1 MKSHTGRRE
10 SLSCRRHTHGNFP
23 QRLGGHASTRS
34 AISHH
39 RPHTKDCHRFCGE
52 ETVCPNAR
60 QTSTGIRPIEQ
71 TPSGGS
77 IANDRQ
83 PRTTAATSLAA
94 AESVTTTHR
103 NAESAPDRM
112 YRHSSCSRPPAAAA
126 AAAVARESI
135 PLIPDCSQ
143 LGRLQ
148 SLSSLAAAAPARG
161 AERRLISPGG
171 DKAQRPRDEA
181 QRRRDEVRRR
191 RSGVG
196 AS

>member
-1 MKSHTGRRE
+1 MSSVLVSIREGSTGSAVRMWQAFLRGRGAVDV
-10 SLSCRRHTHGNFP
+10 LADGNF
-23 QRLGGHASTRS
+23 G
-34 AISHH
+34 
-39 RPHTKDCHRFCGE
+39 
-52 ETVCPNAR
+52 
-60 QTSTGIRPIEQ
+60 
-71 TPSGGS
+71 
-77 IANDRQ
+77 

-103 NAESAPDRM
+103 NAESSPDRM

-181 QRRRDEVRRR
+181 QRRRNEVRRR